1 MKAFFDKLIT
11 IKANDFYMQ
20 LNKALIDQ
28 EGLFIVTAN
37 PETFMTGMR
46 DQKFRELLEDDRTSI
61 VPDGIGIVK
70 VSNMIGYSVK
80 ERIPG
85 IEIAEKLLEY
95 ANSQQKKLALFG
107 AKPEVMN
114 ELTEKLKVQY
124 PNIQLVKAIDGY
136 VKDKDQSMDEIAA
149 LKPDIVMVAM
159 GIPAQEQ
166 LLYRH
171 IDQFPQ
177 SILVGVGGSFDVISG
192 MKKRA
197 PNIFIKCNLE
207 WLYRIIRE
215 PARLGRFY
223 NNNIKFIRM
232 AKKIRK

>member
-46 DQKFRELLEDDRTSI
+46 DQKFCELLEDDRTSI

-114 ELTEKLKVQY
+114 ELTENLKVQF

-171 IDQFPQ
+171 IDQFPK